1 MHRPVFMRALAG
13 LTLATGLMAPAPQ
26 AHAVADC
33 ATDAMLVFDGSG
45 SMNEFGYDPSERTRI
60 QEAREAVSRAMPQ
73 IAPVRR
79 IGLVIY
85 GPGEASCDGID
96 LRFGPRV
103 DAAGP
108 VIDAVNALRPGGL
121 TPLANSVQAAAEALD
136 YRNEAGIVVLVT
148 DGNETCGGRPCS
160 LGAAL
165 AAEARDLTVHVI
177 GFRTVVDYWTWDN
190 PEQEVFAG
198 DDSVARCLADRTGGM
213 YVSTR
218 TVDEL
223 SAALQDTLGCA
234 LIGAREQ
241 DLRAG

>member
-1 MHRPVFMRALAG
+1 MHRPVFLRALAG

-60 QEAREAVSRAMPQ
+60 EEAREAVSRAMPQ

-121 TPLANSVQAAAEALD
+121 TPLANSVQAAAEAD
-136 YRNEAGIVVLVT
+136 AAVLRAARAMSVRMVSP
-148 DGNETCGGRPCS
+148 GRPVYLYGS
-160 LGAAL
+160 
-165 AAEARDLTVHVI
+165 
-177 GFRTVVDYWTWDN
+177 
-190 PEQEVFAG
+190 
-198 DDSVARCLADRTGGM
+198 
-213 YVSTR
+213 
-218 TVDEL
+218 L
-223 SAALQDTLGCA
+223 SACPASHLVACIWL
-234 LIGAREQ
+234 ART
-241 DLRAG
+241 